1 LRSGST
7 DSIQKDSVLFDKPL
21 QSEGQ
26 DTGRSQQKNKVL
38 SQDIREVNNRPV
50 AINDKPI
57 TNTNVPVNINILRND
72 KYVDDD
78 KLSIMR

>member
-1 LRSGST
+1 M
-7 DSIQKDSVLFDKPL
+7 
-21 QSEGQ
+21 QSEDQ
-26 DTGRSQQKNKVL
+26 DTGKSQQKNKVL

-50 AINDKPI
+50 AINDKAI

-72 KYVDDD
+72 KDVDND